1 MNTSAG
7 CVQRTRKN
15 RSDTARVQ
23 TPQNTFDG
31 CALLH
36 HRHHTI
42 LNREGGGR
50 RANMDVPYHLIK
62 GTLVQPSELSMIGS
76 GNLHRSSRE
85 ASTQEIPVRIRAPA
99 YPYQHP
105 SIQDPP
111 RDTGSEPGARIQ
123 IAHDDLPKFAPINP
137 LPQSLRPI
145 PLVDSIHWACWNYGS
160 NGRPEWVF

>member
-7 CVQRTRKN
+7 CVQKTHKN

-105 SIQDPP
+105 SQTAVIIKIRASKIPQEIPV
-111 RDTGSEPGARIQ
+111 RIR
-123 IAHDDLPKFAPINP
+123 APAYRSRMTIPQNS
-137 LPQSLRPI
+137 PQSTLSRDPCVQFL
-145 PLVDSIHWACWNYGS
+145 PLIRSI
-160 NGRPEWVF
+160 GRI